1 MNFFKKSTEQP
12 NHSTLSVSKTF
23 AFVEEA
29 NNKSNGIDSIGC
41 QSVII
46 WNKLQNYVVS
56 DLTELRRMK
65 VKSKIIEHFL
75 KVY

>member
-12 NHSTLSVSKTF
+12 NYSTLSASKTF

-29 NNKSNGIDSIGC
+29 NNKSYVIDSIGC

-65 VKSKIIEHFL
+65 VKPKIIEHFL

>member
-1 MNFFKKSTEQP
+1 MNIFKKSTEQH
-12 NHSTLSVSKTF
+12 NQSTLSASKTF

-29 NNKSNGIDSIGC
+29 NNKSYGIDSIVC

-46 WNKLQNYVVS
+46 RNKLQNYVAS
-56 DLTELRRMK
+56 DLTELSRMK
-65 VKSKIIEHFL
+65 VKPEIIEHFL

>member
-12 NHSTLSVSKTF
+12 NHSTLSASKTF

-29 NNKSNGIDSIGC
+29 NNKSYVIDSIGC

-65 VKSKIIEHFL
+65 VKPKIIEHFL